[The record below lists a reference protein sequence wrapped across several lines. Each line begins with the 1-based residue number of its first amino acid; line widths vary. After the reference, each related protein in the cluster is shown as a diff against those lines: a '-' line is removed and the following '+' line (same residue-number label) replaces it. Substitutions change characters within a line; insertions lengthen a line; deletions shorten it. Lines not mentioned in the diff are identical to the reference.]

1 MALLD
6 FMKQGT
12 QWLTDNTGMDWNT
25 VQRDPGM
32 AAKRLM
38 GGPVDLSSQQQ
49 YQQSQNNLLDAAT
62 PENIVV
68 DPAMQNRVTYGQ
80 EQITP
85 DYRTVQNTT
94 NFEYEPTVAN
104 NYYNAEENARANAN
118 SLYGNYQGTNGYDR
132 NTKEAQELD
141 YANRATYQNL
151 PQTKEVY
158 EAGLLEEDKLYG
170 DYPMTGFTEIAPGL
184 RASEPIAGGVTT
196 DELINAENQRKFE
209 LEQEAIAKA
218 KQDAINLEFNPQ
230 QNMTV
235 DGFRPT
241 LNGKPNDVVNFDQN
255 DTYRTNEV
263 NTNDGVTREFGSPFD
278 WLTKGLPGFGK
289 NDEGYAVDKTPYDA
303 GTIAK
308 KNVGVIPDIKN
319 IENKLELPENAKFK
333 LDEAKARAAQID
345 ALEAPDATKIQL
357 YQEYGIPIPDKY
369 GMKGLLTGK

>member
-68 DPAMQNRVTYGQ
+68 DPAMQNRVTYNNP
-80 EQITP
+80 EFAP
-85 DYRTVQNTT
+85 DYRTVQNT
-94 NFEYEPTVAN
+94 
-104 NYYNAEENARANAN
+104 
-118 SLYGNYQGTNGYDR
+118 SSLDDLYGNNNGWDR
-132 NTKEAQELD
+132 NRKEAQVLD
-141 YANRATYQNL
+141 YSNRATYQNL
-151 PQTKEVY
+151 PQKKEVY
-158 EAGLLEEDKLYG
+158 EAGLAEEDKLYQ
-170 DYPMTGFTEIAPGL
+170 DYPMLGFTEIAPGL

-218 KQDAINLEFNPQ
+218 EQDAINLEFNPQ

-241 LNGKPNDVVNFDQN
+241 LNGKPIDVVNFDQN
-255 DTYRTNEV
+255 DIYTTDKIK
-263 NTNDGVTREFGSPFD
+263 TNDGNNSGFGNPFSWFKD
-278 WLTKGLPGFGK
+278 GLPGVGK

-369 GMKGLLTGK
+369 GMKGLLSKK